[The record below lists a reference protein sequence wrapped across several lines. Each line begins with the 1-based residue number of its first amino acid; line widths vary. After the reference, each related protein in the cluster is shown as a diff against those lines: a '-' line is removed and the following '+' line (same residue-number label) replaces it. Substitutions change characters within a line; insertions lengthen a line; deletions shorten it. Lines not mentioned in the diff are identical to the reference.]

1 MSNKEDLQRFLSAQE
16 RDYDLALREIKDG
29 KKRSHWMWYIFPQI
43 SGLGFSDMSSY
54 YALKNLKEA
63 EAYFRHPVLGARLME
78 ITKVLLSKT
87 SSDATA
93 IFGSPDDLKLRSSMT
108 LFSRIPGISTV
119 FQQVLDR
126 YYDGQNDPKTISL
139 LEPDQGSTDH

>member
-54 YALKNLKEA
+54 YGLKNLKEA
-63 EAYFRHPVLGARLME
+63 EAYFGHPVLGARLLE

-108 LFSRIPGISTV
+108 LFSRIPGISPV

-126 YYDGQNDPKTISL
+126 YYDGKNDPKTISL
-139 LEPDQGSTDH
+139 LEANQASTDH

>member
-54 YALKNLKEA
+54 YALKDLKEA

-108 LFSRIPGISTV
+108 LFSRIPGIPSV

-126 YYDGQNDPKTISL
+126 YYDGKIDPKTISL
-139 LEPDQGSTDH
+139 LEADQASTDH